1 MTTPAPR
8 GHWLDTRG
16 PLLSAI
22 LALAVLVPAAVLFA
36 QVWSDA
42 GDKVT
47 YAQKER
53 HGIAYLQALGPV
65 ATALTDAQ
73 SSAVAGVSVNTSR
86 LRQAVDAATT
96 ADQRYGGELR
106 THQRWTELSSRIG
119 ALSGQHAATP
129 AATYSGYSQVTAL
142 LLALYDKVRNES
154 GLIRDPDADVY
165 YLEDGAAQELPEG
178 VVAAGQYGDLI
189 VIALGESGTARDN
202 TVGDIIQTRASL
214 ASNASDLTD
223 DLSLAVDATASR
235 TLSSDLLARLDRFR
249 RSIDALAPGTIATQ
263 DTVGTADEDRVSSNR
278 GATESSAADL
288 SSAVLKAIDG
298 LIVTRLNGLAGRQ
311 HLALGLLLA
320 AALLALGPA
329 ALLGAARLRAQL
341 AANRAR
347 AERTGPDEPPASAVP
362 PPGSGRLGA
371 ALAGRQ
377 GPEPPGGGQPADR
390 WSADAGLDQRPA
402 DWERSGAA
410 R

>member
-22 LALAVLVPAAVLFA
+22 LALAVLVPAAVLFS

-42 GDKVT
+42 GDKVA

-65 ATALTDAQ
+65 ETALTDAQ
-73 SSAVAGVSVNTSR
+73 SSAVAGVSANTSR

-96 ADQRYGGELR
+96 ADQLYGGELR
-106 THQRWTELSSRIG
+106 THQRWSELRSRIG
-119 ALSGQHAATP
+119 AVSGQHAATP
-129 AATYSGYSQVTAL
+129 AAAYASYSQVTAL

-189 VIALGESGTARDN
+189 VLALGESAAARDT
-202 TVGDIIQTRASL
+202 TVGDIIQTRAAL

-223 DLSLAVDATASR
+223 DLQLAVDATASR

-249 RSIDALAPGTIATQ
+249 RSIDALAPGTTATQ
-263 DTVGTADEDRVSSNR
+263 DTVSTADEDRVSANR

-347 AERTGPDEPPASAVP
+347 AERAGPDEPSGPV
-362 PPGSGRLGA
+362 PGSGRLGA
-371 ALAGRQ
+371 ALAGRR
-377 GPEPPGGGQPADR
+377 GPEPPEPPGGGQPADR
-390 WSADAGLDQRPA
+390 WSVDAGQDQRPA